1 MWRRLLAY
9 AGLFGALNLSAQWAP
24 YTGTHTTEVRYT
36 NAAGQV
42 VRQDTV
48 TATEHRTSKGFF
60 RRDSPAG
67 DRYYIWNPESAEAI
81 YLVHASKSARVE
93 KMDAAAPAEYGP
105 HGTPLRQEMVGCNP
119 CAVFPIVDE
128 MKKPIGELCFS
139 SAHKVTL
146 RREIRTPAANE
157 GQAIRVETRSL
168 RFEEPQGVSFAMPDG
183 YQSPVTPC
191 ANCRR
196 R

>member
-60 RRDSPAG
+60 RCDAPAG
-67 DRYYIWNPESAEAI
+67 DRSYIWNPESAEAI
-81 YLVHASKSARVE
+81 YLVHTSKSAGVE
-93 KMDAAAPAEYGP
+93 KQDAAAPAEYGP
-105 HGTPLRQEMVGCNP
+105 HGTPLRQERVEGNP
-119 CAVFPIVDE
+119 CDVFPIVDE
-128 MKKPIGELCFS
+128 TKQPVGELCFS
-139 SAHKVTL
+139 AAHKVTL
-146 RREIRTPAANE
+146 RREIRTPAANG

-168 RFEEPQGVSFAMPDG
+168 RFEEPQGVSFAIPGG
-183 YQSPVTPC
+183 YSDDAAPC
-191 ANCRR
+191 ATCRR